1 MSLHSIRRCSSK
13 ASAAP
18 SSFSAAPED
27 GVGEAEVDY
36 MECRTMSD
44 RPYMIEWVNE
54 NWAEAIGDTCY
65 HPIISVLKA
74 SLVSHTASFVS
85 DCMLGVVAQ

>member
-1 MSLHSIRRCSSK
+1 
-13 ASAAP
+13 
-18 SSFSAAPED
+18 
-27 GVGEAEVDY
+27 
-36 MECRTMSD
+36 MSD

-74 SLVSHTASFVS
+74 SLVGHTASIVS